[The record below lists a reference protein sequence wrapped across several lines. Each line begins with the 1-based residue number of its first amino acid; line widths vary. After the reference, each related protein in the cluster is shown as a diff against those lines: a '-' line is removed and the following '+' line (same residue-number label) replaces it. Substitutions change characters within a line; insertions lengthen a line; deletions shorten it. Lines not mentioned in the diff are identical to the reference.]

1 LRAPAPGIYFY
12 RMGESIGAET
22 GERLSR
28 VRGALLDWYDT
39 HKRDL
44 PWRRTR
50 DPYAVWVSETMLQQT
65 RVETVIPYYERFLAR
80 FPDVESLA
88 SADGEEVYALW
99 TGLGYYS
106 RARNLQAAAR
116 AVVGEHGGRLPEEA
130 GALRG
135 LPGVGRYTAGAL
147 ASIAFDRPEPA
158 VDGNVVRVLA
168 RLLGV
173 RDDTGRRPVM
183 ERFWQTAAELVRG
196 PRPGQL
202 NQALMELGAT
212 VCRPRSPICTACP
225 LESLCDAARL
235 GDAEALPIKRK
246 KRPPRSVE
254 AVAAWLERRGR
265 VLVVQRPQGGLLGG
279 MWELP
284 GGEIEGD
291 ASAGQALRRHLAQ
304 RLGLAVTHAERVGEI
319 EHLFTHRRLRLH
331 VFRCGPTRGRVRRR
345 DLASHRWLSPAAIS
359 RLPHGG
365 PTRKALALLGDRGAR
380 AGGVEPPP
388 DRFDSS

>member
-1 LRAPAPGIYFY
+1 
-12 RMGESIGAET
+12 MDESIGAET
-22 GERLSR
+22 RKLLSR
-28 VRGALLDWYDT
+28 VRRRLLDWYDI

-44 PWRRTR
+44 PWRYTR

-88 SADGEEVYALW
+88 SADTEEVYALW

-116 AVVGEHGGRLPEEA
+116 AIVEEHGGRLPEEVTE
-130 GALRG
+130 LRR
-135 LPGVGRYTAGAL
+135 LKGVGRYTAGAL

-173 RDDTGRRPVM
+173 RDDAARKPVTD
-183 ERFWQTAAELVRG
+183 RFWRIAAELAHG

-212 VCRPRSPICTACP
+212 VCRPRSPICPACP
-225 LESLCDAARL
+225 LESLCDAARV
-235 GDAEALPIKRK
+235 GDAEALPIRRKRK
-246 KRPPRSVE
+246 PPRPVE

-265 VLVVQRPQGGLLGG
+265 ALVVQRPQGGLLGG

-284 GGEIEGD
+284 GGEIEDD
-291 ASAGQALRRHLAQ
+291 ASAEQALRRHLAQ
-304 RLGLAVTHAERVGEI
+304 RLGLAVSHAERVGEV
-319 EHLFTHRRLRLH
+319 EHVFTHRRLRLH
-331 VFRCGPTRGRVRRR
+331 VFRCGPASGRVRRSG
-345 DLASHRWLSPAAIS
+345 LASHRWLSPAAIAK
-359 RLPHGG
+359 LPHGG
-365 PTRKALALLGDRGAR
+365 PTRKALALLGYR
-380 AGGVEPPP
+380 AAHAGSVEPPLHHI
-388 DRFDSS
+388 DAS

>member
-1 LRAPAPGIYFY
+1 
-12 RMGESIGAET
+12 MNVSIGAET
-22 GERLSR
+22 SELLR
-28 VRGALLDWYDT
+28 RGRRMLLDWYDT

-44 PWRRTR
+44 PWRRTC

-80 FPDVESLA
+80 FPDVKSLA
-88 SADGEEVYALW
+88 SADTEEVYALW

-116 AVVGEHGGRLPEEA
+116 AVVAEHGGCLPEEA
-130 GALRG
+130 SALRG
-135 LPGVGRYTAGAL
+135 LKGVGRYTAGAL

-173 RDDTGRRPVM
+173 RDDTGRKPVM
-183 ERFWQTAAELVRG
+183 DRFWQIAAELARG
-196 PRPGQL
+196 PRPGHL

-212 VCRPRSPICTACP
+212 VCRPRSPICGACP

-235 GDAEALPIKRK
+235 GDAEVLPIKSK
-246 KRPPRSVE
+246 KKPPRPVE

-284 GGEIEGD
+284 GGEIDDD
-291 ASAGQALRRHLAQ
+291 ASAEQALRRHLAQ
-304 RLGLAVTHAERVGEI
+304 RLGLALTHAERVGEV
-319 EHLFTHRRLRLH
+319 EHVFTHRRLRLH
-331 VFRCGPTRGRVRRR
+331 VFRCGPASGRVRRS
-345 DLASHRWLSPAAIS
+345 DFASHRWLSPAAIAK
-359 RLPHGG
+359 LPHGG
-365 PTRKALALLGDRGAR
+365 PTRKALALLGDRPAQ
-380 AGGVEPPP
+380 GGSV
-388 DRFDSS
+388 

>member
-1 LRAPAPGIYFY
+1 
-12 RMGESIGAET
+12 MDESIGAET
-22 GERLSR
+22 SELLGR
-28 VRGALLDWYDT
+28 VRRMLLDWYDA

-88 SADGEEVYALW
+88 SAEPEEVYALW

-116 AVVGEHGGRLPEEA
+116 AVVEEHGGRLPEEA
-130 GALRG
+130 SALRG
-135 LPGVGRYTAGAL
+135 LKGVGRYTAGAL
-147 ASIAFDRPEPA
+147 ASIAFDQPEPA

-173 RDDTGRRPVM
+173 RNDAGRKPVM
-183 ERFWQTAAELVRG
+183 DRFWQIAAELARG

-212 VCRPRSPICTACP
+212 VCRPRSPVCPVCP
-225 LESLCDAARL
+225 LGSLCDALRV
-235 GDAEALPIKRK
+235 GDAEDLPIRSKRK
-246 KRPPRSVE
+246 PPRPME

-284 GGEIEGD
+284 GGEIEEGTG
-291 ASAGQALRRHLAQ
+291 AEQALRRHLAQ
-304 RLGLAVTHAERVGEI
+304 RLGLSVRHAERVGEI
-319 EHLFTHRRLRLH
+319 EHVFTHRRLRLH
-331 VFRCGPTRGRVRRR
+331 VFRSGPASGRVRRS
-345 DLASHRWLSPAAIS
+345 DLASHRWLSPAAIAK
-359 RLPHGG
+359 LPHGG
-365 PTRKALALLGDRGAR
+365 PTRKALALLGH
-380 AGGVEPPP
+380 AG
-388 DRFDSS
+388 

>member
-1 LRAPAPGIYFY
+1 
-12 RMGESIGAET
+12 MGESIDAET
-22 GERLSR
+22 SELLTR
-28 VRGALLDWYDT
+28 VRRMLLDWYDT

-80 FPDVESLA
+80 FPDLESLA
-88 SADGEEVYALW
+88 SADAEEVYAVW

-116 AVVGEHGGRLPEEA
+116 AVVEEHGGRLPEEA
-130 GALRG
+130 SALRG
-135 LPGVGRYTAGAL
+135 LKGVGRYTAGAL
-147 ASIAFDRPEPA
+147 ASIAFDQPEPA

-173 RDDTGRRPVM
+173 RNDAGRKPVM
-183 ERFWQTAAELVRG
+183 DRFWLIAAELARG

-212 VCRPRSPICTACP
+212 VCRPRSPVCPVCP
-225 LESLCDAARL
+225 LESLCDALRV
-235 GDAEALPIKRK
+235 GDAEDLPIRSKRK
-246 KRPPRSVE
+246 PPRPVE

-265 VLVVQRPQGGLLGG
+265 VLVVQRHQGGLLGG

-284 GGEIEGD
+284 GGEIEEGTG
-291 ASAGQALRRHLAQ
+291 AEQALRRHLAQ
-304 RLGLAVTHAERVGEI
+304 RLGLSVRHAERVGEI
-319 EHLFTHRRLRLH
+319 EHVFTHRRLRLH
-331 VFRCGPTRGRVRRR
+331 VFRCGPASGRVRRS
-345 DLASHRWLSPAAIS
+345 DLASHRWLSPAAIAK
-359 RLPHGG
+359 LPHGG
-365 PTRKALALLGDRGAR
+365 PTRKALALLGH
-380 AGGVEPPP
+380 AG
-388 DRFDSS
+388 